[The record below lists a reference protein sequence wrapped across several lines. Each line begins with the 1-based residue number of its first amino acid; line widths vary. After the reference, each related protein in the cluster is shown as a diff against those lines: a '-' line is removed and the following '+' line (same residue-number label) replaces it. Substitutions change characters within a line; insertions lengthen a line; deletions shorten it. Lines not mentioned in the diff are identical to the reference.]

1 MTLYTVVHLF
11 DGTLIDGGIT
21 LHPFTSRSEA
31 LDDMY
36 DQLDKTYGQ
45 LDPDEFQSSY
55 SETFGCAFI
64 SHYEATEPYE
74 TVKAVCDHEWRIVS
88 M

>member
-11 DGTLIDGGIT
+11 DGTLIDGGVT
-21 LHPFTSRSEA
+21 LHPFTSRNEA

-36 DQLDKTYGQ
+36 QQLDRTYGQ
-45 LDPDEFQSSY
+45 LDPDEFQSFY
-55 SETFGCAFI
+55 SETFGCAYI
-64 SHYEATEPYE
+64 SHYEATEPHE
-74 TVKAVCDHEWRIVS
+74 PAKTVHDHEWRIVS